1 MDTLNV
7 TEKLIKSYSQINEL
21 IERYKNGDTA
31 SLKKQN
37 VKQIFEFIC
46 NIVDAHQNKNNELV
60 KQFLFSYLRFLN
72 RICCT
77 SIDLFRTHIEL
88 DNQITY
94 LRNFV
99 HDEILSLDNNK
110 LGVCA
115 GVVD

>member
-1 MDTLNV
+1 VDALNV
-7 TEKLIKSYSQINEL
+7 TEKLIKSYAQVNEL
-21 IERYKNGDTA
+21 IERYRNGDTA
-31 SLKKQN
+31 SLKKQT
-37 VKQIFEFIC
+37 VKQIFDVISTV
-46 NIVDAHQNKNNELV
+46 VDTHQAKNKDLV

-72 RICCT
+72 KIAVT

-88 DNQITY
+88 DNQITH

-99 HDEILSLDNNK
+99 HDEISNIEKNP

>member
-7 TEKLIKSYSQINEL
+7 TEKLLKSYAQINGL
-21 IERYKNGDTA
+21 IDRYRNAETA
-31 SLKKQN
+31 ALKKQD
-37 VKQIFEFIC
+37 VKQIFELIC
-46 NIVDAHQNKNNELV
+46 TIIDDHQGKNKDLV

-72 RICCT
+72 KVSCT

-88 DNQITY
+88 DNQITH
-94 LRNFV
+94 LRNFI
-99 HDEILSLDNNK
+99 HDEINSLEKNP